1 MARKKEYNYVKVTD
15 DTLGSYLQKIGK
27 IRLLDRDE
35 EIKLA
40 KRVQSGDK
48 KALKKLVEAN
58 LRFVVNIASKFQGCG
73 LNILDIIDEGNI
85 GLIHAAKRFNPE
97 RGVKFVS
104 YAVWWIKQAI
114 IQALA
119 EQTGAVRLPVRQMS
133 AMNKIGEKYDMLL
146 QKLGREPNEEDL
158 AAVLNL
164 PIKDVELLL
173 SISRNAISLE
183 NPLGEDNDSGSYL
196 DFLQAENLSSADE
209 EMDKIKMEKELDELL
224 SNLNSKEAEILRRR
238 FGLQNKEPETLE
250 KIGKDMGLSRERI
263 RQIEEKAK
271 NRLRKQTK
279 STILKEFLK

>member
-1 MARKKEYNYVKVTD
+1 MTMKKDYSYVKVTD

-40 KRVQSGDK
+40 KRVKNGDK

-85 GLIHAAKRFNPE
+85 GLIHAAKKFDPE

-119 EQTGAVRLPVRQMS
+119 EQTGAVRLPVRQMA

-164 PIKDVELLL
+164 PVRDVELLL

-183 NPLGEDNDSGSYL
+183 NPLGEDNETGSYL
-196 DFLQAENLSSADE
+196 DILQSENVSSSDE

-224 SNLNSKEAEILRRR
+224 GNLNPKEAEILRRR
-238 FGLQNKEPETLE
+238 FGLRNDEPETLA

-271 NRLRKQTK
+271 KRLRKQTK
-279 STILKEFLK
+279 SEILKDFLK

>member
-1 MARKKEYNYVKVTD
+1 MTMKKIYSYVKVTD

-40 KRVQSGDK
+40 RRVKNGDK

-85 GLIHAAKRFNPE
+85 GLIHAAKKFDPE

-119 EQTGAVRLPVRQMS
+119 EQTGAVRLPVRQMA

-164 PIKDVELLL
+164 PVRDVELLL

-183 NPLGEDNDSGSYL
+183 NPLGEDNETGSYL
-196 DFLQAENLSSADE
+196 DILQSENVSSSDE

-224 SNLNSKEAEILRRR
+224 GNLNPKEAEILRRR
-238 FGLQNKEPETLE
+238 FGLRNDEPETLA

-271 NRLRKQTK
+271 KRLRKQTK
-279 STILKEFLK
+279 SEILKDFLK

>member
-1 MARKKEYNYVKVTD
+1 MTMKKIYSYVKVTD

-40 KRVQSGDK
+40 KRVKNGDK

-85 GLIHAAKRFNPE
+85 GLIHAAKKFDPE

-119 EQTGAVRLPVRQMS
+119 EQTGAVRLPVRQMA

-164 PIKDVELLL
+164 PVRDVELLL

-183 NPLGEDNDSGSYL
+183 NPLGEDNETGSYL
-196 DFLQAENLSSADE
+196 DFLQVENVSSADE
-209 EMDKIKMEKELDELL
+209 EMDKVKMEKELDELL
-224 SNLNSKEAEILRRR
+224 GNLNPKEAEILRRR
-238 FGLQNKEPETLE
+238 FGLRNDEPETLA

-271 NRLRKQTK
+271 KRLRKQTK
-279 STILKEFLK
+279 SEILKDFLK

>member
-1 MARKKEYNYVKVTD
+1 MARKRKFNYLKVSD

-27 IRLLDRDE
+27 VRLLERDE

-40 KRVQSGDK
+40 RRIRNGDK

-58 LRFVVNIASKFQGCG
+58 LRFVVNIASKFRGCG

-85 GLIHAAKRFNPE
+85 GLIQAAKSFNPD

-119 EQTGAVRLPVRQMS
+119 EQTGAVRLPVRQMA

-146 QKLGREPNEEDL
+146 QKLDREPNEEDL

-173 SISRNAISLE
+173 SISKNAISLE
-183 NPLGEDNDSGSYL
+183 NPFGENSDSGSYL
-196 DFLQAENLSSADE
+196 DFLQAENLSSADD
-209 EMDKIKMEKELDELL
+209 EMDKIKMEKELEELL
-224 SNLNSKEAEILRRR
+224 SNLNPKESEILRRR
-238 FGLQNKEPETLE
+238 FGINNEEPETLE

-279 STILKEFLK
+279 SAILKEFLK

>member
-1 MARKKEYNYVKVTD
+1 MIRKKVYSYAKVTD

-27 IRLLDRDE
+27 FRLLDRDE
-35 EIKLA
+35 EIRLA
-40 KRVQSGDK
+40 RRVRNGDK

-58 LRFVVNIASKFQGCG
+58 LRFVVNISSKFQGCG

-85 GLIHAAKRFNPE
+85 GLIHAAKKFDPE

-119 EQTGAVRLPVRQMS
+119 EQTGAVRLPVRQMA

-164 PIKDVELLL
+164 PVKDVELLL

-183 NPLGEDNDSGSYL
+183 NPLGEDNETGSYL
-196 DFLQAENLSSADE
+196 DFLQVENVSSDD

-224 SNLNSKEAEILRRR
+224 GNLNPKEAEILRRR
-238 FGLQNKEPETLE
+238 FGLRNDEPETLA

-271 NRLRKQTK
+271 KRLRKQTK
-279 STILKEFLK
+279 SEILKDFLK

>member
-1 MARKKEYNYVKVTD
+1 MTMKKIYSYVKVTD

-40 KRVQSGDK
+40 RRVKNGDK

-58 LRFVVNIASKFQGCG
+58 LRFVVNIASKFRGCG

-85 GLIHAAKRFNPE
+85 GLIQAAKRFNPD

-119 EQTGAVRLPVRQMS
+119 EQTGAVRLPVRQMA

-146 QKLGREPNEEDL
+146 QKLDREPNEEDL

-173 SISRNAISLE
+173 SISKNAISLE
-183 NPLGEDNDSGSYL
+183 NPFGENSDSGSYL
-196 DFLQAENLSSADE
+196 DFLQAENLSSADD
-209 EMDKIKMEKELDELL
+209 EMDKIKMEKELEELL
-224 SNLNSKEAEILRRR
+224 SNLNPKESEILRRR
-238 FGLQNKEPETLE
+238 FGINNEEPETLE

-263 RQIEEKAK
+263 RQIEEK
-271 NRLRKQTK
+271 
-279 STILKEFLK
+279 

>member
-1 MARKKEYNYVKVTD
+1 MARKRKFNYLKVSD

-27 IRLLDRDE
+27 VRLLERDE

-40 KRVQSGDK
+40 RRIRNGDK

-58 LRFVVNIASKFQGCG
+58 LRFVVNIASKFRGCG

-85 GLIHAAKRFNPE
+85 GLIQAAKRFNPD

-119 EQTGAVRLPVRQMS
+119 EQTGAVRLPVRQMA

-146 QKLGREPNEEDL
+146 QKLDREPNEEDL

-173 SISRNAISLE
+173 SISKNAISLE
-183 NPLGEDNDSGSYL
+183 NPFGENSDSGSYL
-196 DFLQAENLSSADE
+196 DFLQAENLSSADD
-209 EMDKIKMEKELDELL
+209 EMDKIKMEKELEELL
-224 SNLNSKEAEILRRR
+224 SNLNPKESEILRRR
-238 FGLQNKEPETLE
+238 FGINNEEPETLE

-279 STILKEFLK
+279 SAILKEFLK

>member
-1 MARKKEYNYVKVTD
+1 MARKRKFNYLKVSD

-27 IRLLDRDE
+27 VRLLERDE

-40 KRVQSGDK
+40 RRIRNGDK

-58 LRFVVNIASKFQGCG
+58 LRFVVNIASKFRGCG

-85 GLIHAAKRFNPE
+85 GLIHAAKKFDPE

-119 EQTGAVRLPVRQMS
+119 EQTGAVRLPVRQMA

-146 QKLGREPNEEDL
+146 QKLGREPTKEEL
-158 AAVLNL
+158 AEVLKL
-164 PIKDVELLL
+164 PVKDVELLL

-183 NPLGEDNDSGSYL
+183 NPMTDDEESGSYL
-196 DFLQAENLSSADE
+196 DFLEAENVPSAD
-209 EMDKIKMEKELDELL
+209 DELDKMRMEEELEELL
-224 SNLNSKEAEILRRR
+224 NKLNKREADILRRR
-238 FGLQNKEPETLE
+238 FGLRGRVPETLE
-250 KIGKDMGLSRERI
+250 KIGKDIGLSRERV
-263 RQIEEKAK
+263 RQIEERAK
-271 NRLRKQTK
+271 NHLRKQTAN
-279 STILKEFLK
+279 TF

>member
-1 MARKKEYNYVKVTD
+1 M
-15 DTLGSYLQKIGK
+15 KIGK

-40 KRVQSGDK
+40 KRVKNGDK

-85 GLIHAAKRFNPE
+85 GLIHAAKKFDPE

-119 EQTGAVRLPVRQMS
+119 EQTGAVRLPVRQMA

-164 PIKDVELLL
+164 PVRDVELLL

-183 NPLGEDNDSGSYL
+183 NPLGEDNETGSYL
-196 DFLQAENLSSADE
+196 DILQSENVSSSDE

-224 SNLNSKEAEILRRR
+224 GNLNPKEAEILRRR
-238 FGLQNKEPETLE
+238 FGLRNDEPETLA

-271 NRLRKQTK
+271 KRLRKQTK
-279 STILKEFLK
+279 SEILKDFLK

>member
-1 MARKKEYNYVKVTD
+1 MTMKKDYSYVKVTD

-40 KRVQSGDK
+40 RRVKNGDK

-85 GLIHAAKRFNPE
+85 GLIHAAKKFDPE

-119 EQTGAVRLPVRQMS
+119 EQTGAVRIPVRQMA

-164 PIKDVELLL
+164 PVRDVELLL

-183 NPLGEDNDSGSYL
+183 NPLGEDNETGSYL
-196 DFLQAENLSSADE
+196 DILQSENVSSSDE

-224 SNLNSKEAEILRRR
+224 GNLNPKEAEILRRR
-238 FGLQNKEPETLE
+238 FGLRNDEPETLA

-271 NRLRKQTK
+271 KRLRKQTK
-279 STILKEFLK
+279 SEILKDFLK